1 MLRSTFYSFTTALRG
16 LNTAQKQLDVTGQNI
31 SNVSTTGYTRQRADI
46 YSAAA
51 GGYGDR
57 YGTRSS
63 TMVGQGVIV
72 GSISQSRDQFLDVR
86 YRREAANLGEQ
97 GAKLD
102 TMNDLSLVFDEIES
116 KGLMTSFNDF
126 VTKLQSL
133 AGNADSSEFDS
144 IARDAAS
151 TLVKQFNQYARQIST
166 VREEKEYNLK
176 EVTGKTLNDLMTNI
190 SELNK
195 SIRNVQCNGG
205 PALEL
210 KDERNLLLDQLSDYM
225 KIDVKYTP
233 KEVAGGIIVED
244 VSISMVGED
253 GSNQPL
259 IYNDAAATF
268 NVKTKGKD
276 GTDRAIVTIDNSAL
290 PAKETLTKINDL
302 LQSISFSNTSL
313 QNVNKTLAKLY
324 PSDASSLPAGG
335 PLDYTRLSDKITA
348 VTDSITAAGG
358 LDDQI
363 TTATTAVADAQTAL
377 DTQLAD
383 AANPPTA
390 AELQTL
396 RKAISDAVS
405 AKDALVTQRQAA
417 LKEKDT
423 LTGYNNA
430 ATEYVNG
437 RTACDAKLTSILSA
451 PPYNIAATQ
460 NYLVAGDFTSCYYT
474 FKAGGNDIKDSDGN
488 PIKWDAGSKCTQLD
502 RDGLAQIG
510 VKFTDNFDAEKLASP
525 GSLKGAIDMLNSE
538 GVFDYKANETRGI
551 GYYES
556 MLDSLADK
564 LANTLNK
571 LNDKEK
577 TTIKENLFQT
587 SDGSSQFTASNLKIA
602 DGWLNGTYGVTATKQ
617 TQVGTSTSG
626 TGQNDNILLMI
637 STISSKLNYSTGPVP
652 NKDANGNYLKT
663 AADGTTS
670 IVANGRDSN
679 GNYTLDGALV
689 CNKDMVNFKSIALT
703 YVDATHYTYGGNTYT
718 KTADNVFAYDDGLG
732 NVTAVNSDG
741 ILYKGDG
748 TTGEHQLDANMLS
761 ATPANSNTYLA
772 ADGLTAI
779 TNGKDANGNYTLNG
793 ALVPSIYKSKTLTPS
808 GSDYTDSDGHLY
820 TNTGPNIYTYTDGS
834 GNITAVDS
842 SGLLYEGNG
851 STGKYQLDSTKLPAS
866 AASSNTYIGSDG
878 VTVLANGKDVDG
890 NYTMTTTDVSGKK
903 TTVTVANAD
912 GVLYKT
918 EPDGSNSKDKD
929 GNLILD
935 TNSQSKLDYRSQS
948 FLYKGTFGEYLAN
961 IANVLSL
968 DVSSTSNLSANHETI
983 LKSIQTAK
991 DGIST
996 VSLDEEGVSIMQYQ
1010 KAYNAAA
1017 RLMTALD
1024 ESVERIIN
1032 QMGTV
1037 GR

>member
-233 KEVAGGIIVED
+233 KEVAGGIVVED

-253 GSNQPL
+253 GSKQPL

-268 NVKTKGKD
+268 NVKTKGVD
-276 GTDRAIVTIDNSAL
+276 GADRAIVTIDNSAL
-290 PAKETLTKINDL
+290 PAKETLTQINDL
-302 LQSISFSNTSL
+302 LQSISISNTSL
-313 QNVNKTLAKLY
+313 QNVNNALAKLY
-324 PSDASSLPAGG
+324 PNDASSLPAGG
-335 PLDYTRLSDKITA
+335 PLDYTRLPAKITA
-348 VTDSITAAGG
+348 VTDSITATGG

-377 DTQLAD
+377 DTKLAD
-383 AANPPTA
+383 TANPPTA
-390 AELQTL
+390 AQLQTL

-405 AKDALVTQRQAA
+405 AKDTLVAKRQAA

-423 LTGYNNA
+423 LTEYNNT

-437 RTACDAKLTSILSA
+437 ITSCDTKLKGILSA
-451 PPYNIAATQ
+451 SPYNITATQ
-460 NYLVAGDFTSCYYT
+460 NYLIAGDFTSCYYT
-474 FKAGGNDIKDSDGN
+474 FKDAGGNDIKDSNGN
-488 PIKWDAGSKCTQLD
+488 PIKWNTGGKCTQLD

-564 LANTLNK
+564 LASTLNK

-577 TTIKENLFQT
+577 TTTKENLFET

-602 DGWLNGTYGVTATKQ
+602 DGWLNGKYGVTATKQ
-617 TQVGTSTSG
+617 TQVGSSTNS
-626 TGQNDNILLMI
+626 GQNDNILLMI

-679 GNYTLDGALV
+679 GNYTLNGALV
-689 CNKDMVNFKSIALT
+689 SNKDMVNFKSIALT
-703 YVDATHYTYGGNTYT
+703 PSGTDYVDVSGHVYT
-718 KTADNVFAYDDGLG
+718 KTADNVFVYDDGT
-732 NVTAVNSDG
+732 NKIAVNSDG

-834 GNITAVDS
+834 GNITAVNS

-866 AASSNTYIGSDG
+866 PASSNTYIGSDG

-903 TTVTVANAD
+903 TIVTVANAD